1 MHLLEGVTNA
11 ILKCEAEREKVMP
24 AACALSQ
31 NSTATQSN
39 VV

>member
-11 ILKCEAEREKVMP
+11 ILTCEAEREKVMH